1 MGQAV
6 IMTQR
11 KCDFILTLMLGLQVR
26 VLLLQNVFSYY
37 RMCSLIMECAVIMTQ
52 SKCDFILA
60 LMLGLQVHVCERE
73 RERERETEMDRE
85 GERWRAC

>member
-1 MGQAV
+1 
-6 IMTQR
+6 
-11 KCDFILTLMLGLQVR
+11 
-26 VLLLQNVFSYY
+26 
-37 RMCSLIMECAVIMTQ
+37 MCSLIMECAVIMTQ

-60 LMLGLQVHVCERE
+60 LVLGLQVHVCERE